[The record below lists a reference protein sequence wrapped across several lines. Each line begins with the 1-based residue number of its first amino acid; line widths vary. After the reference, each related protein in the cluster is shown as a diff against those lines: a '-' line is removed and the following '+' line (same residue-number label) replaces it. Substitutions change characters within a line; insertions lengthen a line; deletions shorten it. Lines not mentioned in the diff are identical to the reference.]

1 MRLSCSLHLSG
12 WVAAKSVRLYVDKN
26 YRYHYLAMLG
36 HDLPENLSLE
46 TMSGRKRKEQDLK
59 GDWEAEEE
67 EEGGMSSSGEMEGTP
82 EDGKGWD
89 WWQSHT
95 CMLLTYL
102 TTSSTSHSR
111 PWGPSPFRVLA
122 KRSGCGKCW

>member
-1 MRLSCSLHLSG
+1 MRLSCPLHLSG

-46 TMSGRKRKEQDLK
+46 TMSGRKRKKQDLK

-67 EEGGMSSSGEMEGTP
+67 EEEVEEGGISSSGEMESTP

-89 WWQSHT
+89 WWQ
-95 CMLLTYL
+95 LTYL

-111 PWGPSPFRVLA
+111 P
-122 KRSGCGKCW
+122 